1 MQMRALCSQRKID
14 IFLAK
19 VIWDFEKWT
28 KINVQNPFLQNTFAK
43 NFKTCLFPFL
53 QTLSLELP
61 INNKLFL
68 FIPSTFIT
76 SLAIMHVR
84 FFIYPFPY

>member
-1 MQMRALCSQRKID
+1 MQMRALCSQRKFD

-43 NFKTCLFPFL
+43 NFKSWS
-53 QTLSLELP
+53 LSISP
-61 INNKLFL
+61 N
-68 FIPSTFIT
+68 FIT
-76 SLAIMHVR
+76 
-84 FFIYPFPY
+84 